1 MENRAGG
8 ESGRPLG
15 RLRLYLV
22 QRAEHGGHEGAGGG
36 TDIGRRVDRV
46 APINGQGV
54 WFLSC

>member
-36 TDIGRRVDRV
+36 TDIGRRVDSV
-46 APINGQGV
+46 APIKGQGV
-54 WFLSC
+54 